1 MKIEK
6 GKKEEGEEEEKK
18 KGGTDLF
25 LIATSTPNINGFE
38 GGISLGAFLDIRYVW
53 CFASGQAVCF
63 LCFLVKIKKK
73 DDCEK

>member
-25 LIATSTPNINGFE
+25 LNATSTPNSNGLD
-38 GGISLGAFLDIRYVW
+38 GGISLGAFLDIRYV
-53 CFASGQAVCF
+53 
-63 LCFLVKIKKK
+63 
-73 DDCEK
+73 